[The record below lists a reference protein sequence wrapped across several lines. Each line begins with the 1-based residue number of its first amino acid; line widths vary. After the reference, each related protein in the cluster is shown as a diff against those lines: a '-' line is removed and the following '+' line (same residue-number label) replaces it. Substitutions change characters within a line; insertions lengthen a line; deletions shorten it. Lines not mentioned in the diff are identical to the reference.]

1 MEIELHAVQHIPHD
15 GIIPFPTAVREPR
28 FPYEFTQR

>member
-1 MEIELHAVQHIPHD
+1 MEIELHAVQHTPH
-15 GIIPFPTAVREPR
+15 GIIPFSTAVREPR